1 MARAQGAR
9 AQMALAFETVYGTPP
24 GSGYTQMPFITSS
37 LAAEQPLLAS
47 ELLGYGRDPR
57 APLLDAITTDG
68 DVEVPIDA
76 VGFGFWLKAAF
87 GAPTSAG
94 TVAATGTIT
103 FAVQPLVNSTL
114 TFNGTVFTFV
124 ASGAVGNQINI
135 GANLAATVTALAV
148 VLNANGTVG
157 GTFATYV
164 ATATAISITR
174 GVLGVAGNTFTLAA
188 SLAPASNGT
197 VSAATLTGG
206 LNSHTYLSG
215 SWALPSMS
223 IEVGMPEVP
232 RFAMYSGCVLD
243 ALSWSMERS
252 GLLSSK
258 VMMVAQGEAI
268 AAVTG
273 AGTPA
278 AITLKRFGHFNGAIK
293 RDGVALGNI
302 VSADVTYANNLDRI
316 ETIRSDA
323 KIDGA
328 DPTIAALTGKIEVRF
343 ADTTLLTQAINGTAA
358 ALEFSYALG
367 SGESLTLTAHA
378 VYLPRPRIEI
388 KGPKGVQASF
398 DWQAALATSPARMC
412 TVVLVNTL
420 AGYP

>member
-1 MARAQGAR
+1 
-9 AQMALAFETVYGTPP
+9 MALAFETVYGTPP
-24 GSGYTQMPFITSS
+24 GAGYTQMPFIASS

-94 TVAATGTIT
+94 TVAATGAIT
-103 FAVQPLVNSTL
+103 FSAQPAVNSTL
-114 TFNGTVFTFV
+114 TINGTVFTLV
-124 ASGAVGNQINI
+124 ASGAVGNQVNI
-135 GANLAATVTALAV
+135 GANLAATLTALAV
-148 VLNANGTVG
+148 ALNASVVAGVAL
-157 GTFATYV
+157 ATYTG
-164 ATATAISITR
+164 TATALTM
-174 GVLGVAGNTFTLAA
+174 VHDTLGSTGNTFTLAA
-188 SLAPASNGT
+188 SISPASNGT

-206 LNSHTYLSG
+206 LNSHTFLSG
-215 SWALPSMS
+215 NWTLPSLS

-232 RFAMYSGCVLD
+232 RFAMYAGCVLD
-243 ALSWSMERS
+243 ALSWQMQRS
-252 GLLSSK
+252 GLLSCKASLI
-258 VMMVAQGEAI
+258 AQGETI

-278 AITLKRFGHFNGAIK
+278 ANALKRFGHFNGAIK
-293 RDGVALGNI
+293 RDGVALGSI
-302 VSADVTYANNLDRI
+302 VSANVAYANNLDRI

-388 KGPKGVQASF
+388 KGPNGVQASF
-398 DWQAALATSPARMC
+398 DWQAASAVSPARMC
-412 TVVLVNTL
+412 TAVLINTV
-420 AGYP
+420 AAY

>member
-1 MARAQGAR
+1 M
-9 AQMALAFETVYGTPP
+9 
-24 GSGYTQMPFITSS
+24 
-37 LAAEQPLLAS
+37 
-47 ELLGYGRDPR
+47 
-57 APLLDAITTDG
+57 
-68 DVEVPIDA
+68 
-76 VGFGFWLKAAF
+76 
-87 GAPTSAG
+87 
-94 TVAATGTIT
+94 TI
-103 FAVQPLVNSTL
+103 
-114 TFNGTVFTFV
+114 NGTVFTFV
-124 ASGAVGNQINI
+124 ASGAVGNQVNI
-135 GANLAATVTALAV
+135 GANLAATMTALAV
-148 VLNANGTVG
+148 ALNASVVPGVAL
-157 GTFATYV
+157 ATYTG
-164 ATATAISITR
+164 TATALTIVYD
-174 GVLGVAGNTFTLAA
+174 VLGSAGNSFTLAA
-188 SLAPASNGT
+188 SVSPVSNGT
-197 VSAATLTGG
+197 LSAATLTGG
-206 LNSHTYLSG
+206 LNSHTFMSG
-215 SWALPSMS
+215 SWTLPSMS
-223 IEVGMPEVP
+223 IEVGMPEVT

-258 VMMVAQGEAI
+258 VMLVAQGETI
-268 AAVTG
+268 AGATA

-278 AITLKRFGHFNGAIK
+278 AITLRRFGHFNGAIK

-328 DPTIAALTGKIEVRF
+328 DPTIAALTGKVEVRF

-398 DWQAALATSPARMC
+398 EWQAALATSPARMC
-412 TVVLVNTL
+412 TVVLVNNM